1 MKSNLALI
9 AVCVAVLSLL
19 IGTAGFSFANAQ
31 ESIEGVQ
38 DTSDTLLFDITSIN
52 LFAYVCGDFFA
63 GADSFHV
70 TITDYDDGSA
80 HVVYQS
86 FDIVVDVAGMNQ
98 YEVIRTE
105 NFPLYR
111 EGDSPSAEELE
122 RAWKRI
128 YTPIKPFIEWE
139 KSQYN
144 GAFAD
149 VVNAVQYIGYILGM
163 IWGIIAL
170 LVLVLIDTTGVAWE
184 LLSVALAFVGLA

>member
-1 MKSNLALI
+1 MKNNLALI
-9 AVCVAVLSLL
+9 AVCVAVVSLL
-19 IGTAGFSFANAQ
+19 IGSVGFSFANAW
-31 ESIEGVQ
+31 ESIEGVD
-38 DTSDTLLFDITSIN
+38 DTSETLLFDITSIN

-70 TITDYDDGSA
+70 TISDYEDGSA
-80 HVVYQS
+80 YVIYQS

-105 NFPLYR
+105 NFPLYQ
-111 EGDSPSAEELE
+111 EGDNPSAKELD

-184 LLSVALAFVGLA
+184 LLSVALAFVGLT

>member
-1 MKSNLALI
+1 MKNNLALI

-19 IGTAGFSFANAQ
+19 IGSAGFSFANAQ
-31 ESIEGVQ
+31 ESIEGVR

-70 TITDYDDGSA
+70 TISDYEDGSA
-80 HVVYQS
+80 YVIYQS
-86 FDIVVDVAGMNQ
+86 FDVVVDVAGMNQ

-105 NFPLYR
+105 NFLLYQ
-111 EGDSPSAEELE
+111 EGDFPSDEELV

-128 YTPIKPFIEWE
+128 YTPIKPFVEWE

-144 GAFAD
+144 GAFSA
-149 VVNAVQYIGYILGM
+149 VVEAVQYIGYILGM

-184 LLSVALAFVGLA
+184 LLSVALAFLGLA